1 MQKRTD
7 IKFELDTFWTF
18 NAGYDPCEMMEKLAD
33 RLIAIHIK
41 DGFKSEAVGAKAH
54 GMPLGMGEAPV
65 PAVYAKALAMKLPII
80 VESETQT
87 PDGPTEARIC
97 MDYLRSLEK

>member
-1 MQKRTD
+1 M
-7 IKFELDTFWTF
+7 
-18 NAGYDPCEMMEKLAD
+18 
-33 RLIAIHIK
+33 
-41 DGFKSEAVGAKAH
+41 GAKAY
-54 GMPLGMGEAPV
+54 GMPLGMVEAPV